1 MADSLTEQVLR
12 RLGINIPT
20 APEVSPEQQSLY
32 REMATREQAK
42 RPQWKRA
49 ISSGIEGAGNFLKGL
64 GLSDPLT
71 DTPQGWPEFGG
82 MAIGVAG
89 LPFGPKGIKG
99 MFSRTEKVAES
110 LPGSV
115 HPNKLAAILKN
126 RASQEEVQW
135 RGIDKMLAEHG
146 NKPVAKQEFVEHL
159 EKNPLDVTVL
169 ERGPQQERW
178 SIDALGAPN
187 LQYEGTGT
195 IYDNYQ
201 MPGAKNYRETLIQL
215 PPKPDLP
222 ELQPETLNR
231 LSRERFGRSWI
242 ELTPAEQNEG
252 FPIFQQAARSPSPA
266 SQGVFQSHHWE
277 DPNVLVHVRHNERD
291 LPPKP
296 SYSVQTQKSPSEYGG
311 TYHEGIVKRD
321 GSDQVASVWPRY
333 SVGTP
338 GSIPEIKGRADDL
351 IHQMLAQAL
360 PSSKGRM
367 LENVQS
373 DWHQRG
379 AHSGYT
385 NSATPN
391 IDRMRIDDAE
401 VAARVAYQ
409 TRLQEAAKAIG
420 EWHPDYADTPEDIL
434 RREDAS
440 FIWNRLAAE
449 ADNTGNPQLLQLQA
463 QVRDAQT
470 AYMNATD
477 AARRISSDAVPD
489 APFKDSWPEL
499 ALKQQLL
506 DVADRPDL
514 EWLGIA
520 PSSELRNRGEVI
532 SPEFQDVQ
540 LLRTLEKLVKPFGG
554 KVEQV
559 PVLEKGQPFF
569 NPQTSLHP
577 SGLPSTEVHRY
588 ITGDD
593 PNPSPVASVWPRS
606 RDPKTQYNPDKDA
619 GALIKQLTQNRPEL
633 LETEYVKAFI
643 ARLTP
648 EMKAQIKEKG
658 FPLLTLLAM
667 MNAERSQEN

>member
-159 EKNPLDVTVL
+159 EKNPLDVTVTEKYEPSDAIDRQQGYFDL
-169 ERGPQQERW
+169 EESTQ
-178 SIDALGAPN
+178 
-187 LQYEGTGT
+187 
-195 IYDNYQ
+195 YDNYQ

-215 PPKPDLP
+215 PEREPQTLP
-222 ELQPETLNR
+222 RARQAGEDTDPSDVMNPR
-231 LSRERFGRSWI
+231 Y
-242 ELTPAEQNEG
+242 TPPFRGQ
-252 FPIFQQAARSPSPA
+252 
-266 SQGVFQSHHWE
+266 HWD
-277 DPNVLVHVRHNERD
+277 DPNVLVHVRHNERQLPD
-291 LPPKP
+291 PPPLPPQITPESWDEMKARTSTWKP
-296 SYSVQTQKSPSEYGG
+296 GAV
-311 TYHEGIVKRD
+311 
-321 GSDQVASVWPRY
+321 
-333 SVGTP
+333 
-338 GSIPEIKGRADDL
+338 
-351 IHQMLAQAL
+351 
-360 PSSKGRM
+360 GRM

-379 AHSGYT
+379 AHSGYNNQIPT
-385 NSATPN
+385 GTQTDITLAT
-391 IDRMRIDDAE
+391 MDA
-401 VAARVAYQ
+401 RQAYQ
-409 TRLQEAAKAIG
+409 ARLQEAAEAIG
-420 EWHPDYADTPEDIL
+420 ETPPDYLETPDDIL
-434 RREDAS
+434 RPENAS

-449 ADNTGNPQLLQLQA
+449 ADKPATGVGLRQEQLQELQA
-463 QVRDAQT
+463 QVREAQT
-470 AYMNATD
+470 AYLQAQD
-477 AARRISSDAVPD
+477 AARRHANEAVPD

-532 SPEFQDVQ
+532 SPDFQDVQ
-540 LLRTLEKLVKPFGG
+540 LPNTLEKLLKPFGG

-559 PVLEKGQPFF
+559 PVMEKGQPFF
-569 NPQTSLHP
+569 NPQTNLHP
-577 SGLPSTEVHRY
+577 SGLPSTEVRRY
-588 ITGDD
+588 ITGND
-593 PNPSPVASVWPRS
+593 PDPSPVASVWPRS
-606 RDPKTQYNPDKDA
+606 TDPKRQYNPDKDA

-658 FPLLTLLAM
+658 FPMLTLLAM
-667 MNAERSQEN
+667 LQTQQQEN

>member
-20 APEVSPEQQSLY
+20 APEVSPEQEGLY
-32 REMATREQAK
+32 REIAAREQAK
-42 RPQWKRA
+42 RPQWKKT
-49 ISSGIEGAGNFLKGL
+49 ISAGVEGAGNFLKGL
-64 GLSDPLT
+64 GLSDPISSR
-71 DTPQGWPEFGG
+71 PESGSEAAG
-82 MAIGVAG
+82 MMISAG
-89 LPFGPKGIKG
+89 LPIKG
-99 MFSRTEKVAES
+99 LYSRVAKTVS
-110 LPGSV
+110 RFPQLISAKRAL
-115 HPNKLAAILKN
+115 NQLKP
-126 RASQEEVQW
+126 RVSGEEMSW
-135 RGIDKMLAEHG
+135 RGIDRFLKDKGSQLVPKADIEGQLA
-146 NKPVAKQEFVEHL
+146 
-159 EKNPLDVTVL
+159 KNPLDVTVTEKGL
-169 ERGPQQERW
+169 PSDPIDRQQGYFDSPE
-178 SIDALGAPN
+178 ST
-187 LQYEGTGT
+187 QY
-195 IYDNYQ
+195 DQYQ

-540 LLRTLEKLVKPFGG
+540 LPRTLEKLVKPFGG

-606 RDPKTQYNPDKDA
+606 TDPKRQYNPDKDA
-619 GALIKQLTQNRPEL
+619 GALIKQLTQNRPDL

-667 MNAERSQEN
+667 LQAQQQEN

>member
-159 EKNPLDVTVL
+159 EKNPLDVTVTEKYEPSDAIDRQQGYFDL
-169 ERGPQQERW
+169 EESTQ
-178 SIDALGAPN
+178 
-187 LQYEGTGT
+187 
-195 IYDNYQ
+195 YDNYQ

-266 SQGVFQSHHWE
+266 SQGVFQSHHWD

-291 LPPKP
+291 LRNTPDLTTKVERERGPAP
-296 SYSVQTQKSPSEYGG
+296 QSNYIG
-311 TYHEGIVKRD
+311 TILGNGEPI
-321 GSDQVASVWPRY
+321 ASVYPRR
-333 SVGTP
+333 TP
-338 GSIPEIKGRADDL
+338 GPGVVPEMRGEADALLHQIK
-351 IHQMLAQAL
+351 QQL
-360 PSSKGRM
+360 PPPDRGRM

-379 AHSGYT
+379 AHSGYAGSVQGV
-385 NSATPN
+385 N
-391 IDRMRIDDAE
+391 RLAE
-401 VAARVAYQ
+401 KELAQ
-409 TRLQEAAKAIG
+409 TRLDSTKVALQAKADEITG
-420 EWHPDYADTPEDIL
+420 SKGVNPRYVLGSYTDLTSLQYKELSQLQVEYDNAL
-434 RREDAS
+434 DAVQ
-440 FIWNRLAAE
+440 RLA
-449 ADNTGNPQLLQLQA
+449 
-463 QVRDAQT
+463 
-470 AYMNATD
+470 TD
-477 AARRISSDAVPD
+477 PVPD
-489 APFKDSWPEL
+489 APFKDSWAEL

-514 EWLGIA
+514 DWLGIA
-520 PSSELRNRGEVI
+520 PSSELRQRGEVI

-540 LLRTLEKLVKPFGG
+540 LPNTLEKLLKPFGG
-554 KVEQV
+554 KLEQV
-559 PVLEKGQPFF
+559 DLGAGARGTMPRYNFNPMMGRHGGFYTNAHDVGDLQAGIVDLLPGADRGQVLEQLMSQVP
-569 NPQTSLHP
+569 NPQS
-577 SGLPSTEVHRY
+577 
-588 ITGDD
+588 
-593 PNPSPVASVWPRS
+593 
-606 RDPKTQYNPDKDA
+606 
-619 GALIKQLTQNRPEL
+619 
-633 LETEYVKAFI
+633 FI
-643 ARLTP
+643 ARLP
-648 EMKAQIKEKG
+648 PDLKKRIREQG

-667 MNAERSQEN
+667 MNAQRSSAQPAQPAQEN